1 MSFRGGRMKFNLLK
15 EATEIKLGSA
25 TERRI
30 YEYLETFKVKEL
42 QRKEI
47 ENLGAGEMQIRTFK
61 SKGEIK
67 RGVRD
72 GFVVAIDCF
81 NRYFICLSKREQSI
95 YLLKIQFDLDE
106 IFGREAADLMDIRE
120 EKILGVGIGIE
131 EAETLIDNYLEWM
144 KERERAE
151 KEVVKEEVKGDRSK
165 EGAESEELKR
175 WFEK

>member
-1 MSFRGGRMKFNLLK
+1 MKFNLLK
-15 EATEIKLGSA
+15 GAAEIKLRSVN
-25 TERRI
+25 ERRI

-42 QRKEI
+42 QRE
-47 ENLGAGEMQIRTFK
+47 ERVNLGSEEMQIRSFE

-81 NRYFICLSKREQSI
+81 NRYFICLSKRGREQSI

-106 IFGREAADLMDIRE
+106 IFGREAADLMDLRE
-120 EKILGVGIGIE
+120 EKVLGAGIGIE

-144 KERERAE
+144 KEREEHKEEAAKEKVVEDRAE
-151 KEVVKEEVKGDRSK
+151 KDIEN
-165 EGAESEELKR
+165 EELKR
-175 WFEK
+175 WFEV